1 MFYNIPQN
9 CLSLTANTILV
20 DQHPIQSHQNVV
32 SPDDTTRHITDAHCN
47 TTQNC
52 LSLTANTNQGVFQ
65 LDQNVVSLN
74 YNTIHIS
81 DTTQNC
87 LSLTANTILVDQHPI
102 QSHQNVVSPN
112 YNTIHISDTT
122 QNCLSLI
129 ANTILVDQ
137 HPIQFDQNVVS
148 LDDITGF
155 VSV

>member
-1 MFYNIPQN
+1 MCYKIPQN

-20 DQHPIQSHQNVV
+20 DQQ
-32 SPDDTTRHITDAHCN
+32 
-47 TTQNC
+47 
-52 LSLTANTNQGVFQ
+52 
-65 LDQNVVSLN
+65 
-74 YNTIHIS
+74 
-81 DTTQNC
+81 
-87 LSLTANTILVDQHPI
+87 PI

-122 QNCLSLI
+122 QNCLSLT

-137 HPIQFDQNVVS
+137 QPIQSHQNVVS